1 MVDSPQNGCIVH
13 RFLLVYKRGNRWL
26 SRLSRSDSSLLYGLE
41 KPGGGGD
48 KFFDGATRRYFFVRF
63 KAQ

>member
-1 MVDSPQNGCIVH
+1 MAITV
-13 RFLLVYKRGNRWL
+13 
-26 SRLSRSDSSLLYGLE
+26 SRSDSSLLYGLE

-48 KFFDGATRRYFFVRF
+48 KFFGGATRRYFFVGF